1 MAIRSAKWLPSL
13 RRFQA
18 SPCHQPWRTMV
29 STWCGRT
36 CRLRNRRKRHG
47 LTQSCSA
54 ANLMSLKFF
63 GSGPLMLSGRHP
75 SLMLAFFRS
84 AMSIRNLEHLFRPA
98 SVAVIG
104 ASDRPGSVGAT
115 VWRNLAAGGFQG
127 PIWPVNRKH
136 RSVGGV
142 AAYARVAD
150 LPAPPELAVIC
161 TPAATVPG
169 LIGQLGQAGC
179 RAAVVLS
186 GGMDGPG
193 EDGRSLR
200 SVMLEAARPFLLRI
214 LGPNCVGLLVPRLGL
229 NASFAPAAAAPSP
242 GKLAFVSQSG
252 ALVTAVLDW
261 AGGQGIGFSCF
272 VSLGDGSDV
281 DFGDLLDYLAG
292 DEHTEAILLYAESV
306 RQARKFM
313 SAARAAAR
321 SKPTLIVKAGRSPAS
336 AKAAFSHTGALAGA
350 DLVYDAAI
358 ARAGMLRVNSTD
370 ALFDAVTTLARTR
383 PPRGERLA
391 ILTNGGGPG
400 VMATDALIAGG
411 GSLATLAGPTVEA
424 LDRCLPPNWSHGNPV
439 DIIGD
444 APLTRYRDALQVL
457 VAAAEVDAVLL
468 IHAPTAI
475 ADAGAIA
482 GAVAPLIRTAA
493 AQGCPVYT
501 CWMGGASVAAARR
514 LFSAAGLPLFG
525 TPEAAVRA
533 HLQLLAYR
541 RNQQLLMQVPAAVA
555 GAEPQ
560 REQARALLASL
571 LASTPASQTDS
582 SADRRIGEAG
592 TKALLKLYGIEV
604 VDTVVSADT
613 ESAVRAA
620 RQLGYP
626 VAVKLVSPD
635 ISHKSAVGGVV
646 LDVEDDAG
654 VRAAIAAIGERLG
667 RLAPQAMV
675 TGFTVQQMVRRSG
688 AVEPGAGCRHDVTH
702 AGGAPAGRRSGPCP
716 CRSACRGRGPDQAG
730 ATGGRLWRGPRT
742 GHQPLAGRCRRC
754 NCAGRPHA
762 LACATSRRRHAR
774 RSDGAVGD
782 SALSP
787 RTGATAGPAG
797 AGAAGRAS
805 NPPRGRSCP
814 RSVFCRAWRG
824 GCAHA
829 PVRFRARP
837 VAVPAGPLHTDRL
850 RAEDG
855 LHRHT
860 PDGRVVGDPGRG
872 PHFQRSGRGGGRIC
886 HRRAVGSQAHGTGC
900 LAVRLPAR
908 LLPAPW
914 PACGDG
920 NHACRKARDAGTGAQ
935 PRL

>member
-1 MAIRSAKWLPSL
+1 
-13 RRFQA
+13 
-18 SPCHQPWRTMV
+18 
-29 STWCGRT
+29 
-36 CRLRNRRKRHG
+36 
-47 LTQSCSA
+47 
-54 ANLMSLKFF
+54 
-63 GSGPLMLSGRHP
+63 
-75 SLMLAFFRS
+75 
-84 AMSIRNLEHLFRPA
+84 MSIRNLEHLFRPA

-200 SVMLEAARPFLLRI
+200 SAMLEAARPFLLRI

-336 AKAAFSHTGALAGA
+336 AKAAFSHTGALAGT

-675 TGFTVQQMVRRSG
+675 TGFTVQQMVRRPG
-688 AVEPGAGCRHDVTH
+688 AVELIAGLATDPVFGPVVLFGQGGVAVEALADQVIGLPPLNQALAADMMSRTRAARLLAGGPGRVPADLPAVGAVLIRLGQLAADFGEVLELDINPLLAD
-702 AGGAPAGRRSGPCP
+702 AGGAIALDARMRLRALPAAAGTTTDPMARLAILPYPRELERQLVLPALGPLVVRP
-716 CRSACRGRGPDQAG
+716 IRPEDGPAHEAFFAALG
-730 ATGGRLWRGPRT
+730 AEDVRMRLFGSVR
-742 GHQPLAGRCRRC
+742 
-754 NCAGRPHA
+754 
-762 LACATSRRRHAR
+762 
-774 RSDGAVGD
+774 
-782 SALSP
+782 ALSP
-787 RTGATAGPAG
+787 SQLARFTQIDYAREMAFIATRRTGELWETLGVARIFSDPDGVEGEFAIVVRSDLKRMGLG
-797 AGAAGRAS
+797 ALLFD
-805 NPPRGRSCP
+805 CLLDY
-814 RSVFCRAWRG
+814 CRR
-824 GCAHA
+824 
-829 PVRFRARP
+829 R
-837 VAVPAGPLHTDRL
+837 
-850 RAEDG
+850 G
-855 LHRHT
+855 LH
-860 PDGRVVGDPGRG
+860 VVMGITLAENLAMQGLAHSRG
-872 PHFQRSGRGGGRIC
+872 FDIQRNREGE
-886 HRRAVGSQAHGTGC
+886 VLMQ
-900 LAVRLPAR
+900 LRL
-908 LLPAPW
+908 
-914 PACGDG
+914 
-920 NHACRKARDAGTGAQ
+920 Q
-935 PRL
+935 Q